1 MPLAQHNQWASENNS
16 RDERI
21 EIDVLP
27 GASAGGMTVAMIAQR
42 LLFDGPALSLPYSN
56 PLCDA
61 WVMAVDIVG
70 LLARGSDEPV
80 THSVL
85 SSDPVS
91 KISETT

>member
-1 MPLAQHNQWASENNS
+1 
-16 RDERI
+16 
-21 EIDVLP
+21 
-27 GASAGGMTVAMIAQR
+27 MTVAMIAQR

-56 PLCDA
+56 PLCA